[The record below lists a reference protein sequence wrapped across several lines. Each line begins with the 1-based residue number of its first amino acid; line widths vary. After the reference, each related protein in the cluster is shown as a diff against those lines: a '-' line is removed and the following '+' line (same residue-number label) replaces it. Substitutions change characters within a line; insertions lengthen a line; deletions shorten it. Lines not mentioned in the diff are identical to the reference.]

1 MKKVLFIGNS
11 FTYFNAMPAM
21 VQAMADAAGLKADIR
36 MIAYGGYFLRQH
48 TDPSDKHYGEA
59 LELLKEPWD
68 VVVLQEQSKTPA
80 VAPEI
85 FAEGV
90 TALMPAIRAC
100 GAKPLFYMTW
110 PYRIGS
116 VKLKDSGM
124 EYGEMQVKLD
134 TGYRRQMQQHG
145 AEGVAVGDAF
155 VRLQER
161 LPYFNPY
168 REDCYHPNAAGSYV
182 AACLFFEALFGQEAP
197 APEAYLPAGVDPS
210 FAALLRKNLKE

>member
-1 MKKVLFIGNS
+1 MKKILFIGNS

-21 VQAMADAAGLKADIR
+21 VQAMADAAAEEAEIR
-36 MIAYGGYFLRQH
+36 MVAYGGYFLRQH
-48 TDPSDKHYGEA
+48 TDPEDAHYGEA
-59 LELLKEPWD
+59 LGLLKEPWD

-90 TALMPAIRAC
+90 AGLLPAIRAC

-110 PYRIGS
+110 PYRQGS
-116 VKLKDSGM
+116 TKLKESGM

-134 TGYRRQMQQHG
+134 TGYAKQMKLAG
-145 AEGVAVGDAF
+145 ADGVAVGDAF
-155 VRLQER
+155 VRLQTC

-168 REDCYHPNAAGSYV
+168 REDCYHPNAAGSYI
-182 AACLFFEALFGQEAP
+182 AACLFFKALFGKEAP
-197 APEAYLPAGVDPS
+197 SPAEYVPAGLDAS
-210 FAALLRKNLKE
+210 FAALLRSNL